1 MTIYK
6 RSFVV
11 TLVISVISFLIATI
25 LNYAMQEQFWCNVLL
40 GIFGGAVLTSI
51 TSIIGYFVERRH
63 ALEEFYL
70 ETIKLLKRYNKYQT
84 DLTLDKKINFFLE
97 LSNYDMEYWG
107 TTYARIDLFNKKSK
121 KYIYEK
127 IYSPLTY
134 AHKKACSHTWNFE
147 MHVNDTGVNNAA
159 MEEFVSEIEPAIIRE
174 EERVVGNGDNEYV
187 TKNVHNHIVEIIDA
201 ELNGKYYEIMYGKKK
216 AEENRKEAKN

>member
-11 TLVISVISFLIATI
+11 TLVISVISFLIAAI
-25 LNYAMQEQFWCNVLL
+25 LNYVMQEQFWCNVLL

-51 TSIIGYFVERRH
+51 TSIMGYFVERRH

-84 DLTLDKKINFFLE
+84 DLTPDQKINFFLE

-127 IYSPLTY
+127 IYRPLTY
-134 AHKKACSHTWNFE
+134 AHKKVCSHTWHFE
-147 MHVNDTGVNNAA
+147 MHVNGTGAHNAA
-159 MEEFVSEIEPAIIRE
+159 MEEFVSEIEPAITRE
-174 EERVVGNGDNEYV
+174 EESVVGNGDNEYV
-187 TKNVHNHIVEIIDA
+187 TKNVHNHIVEMIDA

>member
-1 MTIYK
+1 MA
-6 RSFVV
+6 
-11 TLVISVISFLIATI
+11 TLIISVISFLAAII
-25 LNYAMQEQFWCNVLL
+25 LNYALHEQFWCNVLL
-40 GIFGGAVLTSI
+40 GIFGGAVLTAI

-84 DLTLDKKINFFLE
+84 DLTLDKKLIFFLE

-107 TTYARIDLFNKKSK
+107 TTYARIDLFNKKSR

-127 IYSPLTY
+127 IYRPLTY
-134 AHKKACSHTWNFE
+134 AYKKACSHTWHFE
-147 MHVNDTGVNNAA
+147 MHVNGTGVNNAV
-159 MEEFVSEIEPAIIRE
+159 MEDFISEIEPAIIRE
-174 EERVVGNGDNEYV
+174 EEYVVGNGDNEYV
-187 TKNVHNHIVEIIDA
+187 TKNVHNHIVKMIDA